1 MKTFR
6 FSLDFENSKDLG
18 EFFEELLN
26 VVQDFEYDCK
36 FSAGPE
42 CPLLVIRGELENLE
56 EFFENWFGEDWRESL
71 M

>member
-26 VVQDFEYDCK
+26 VIQDFEYDCR

-42 CPLLVIRGELENLE
+42 YPLLTIRGDLENLE
-56 EFFENWFGEDWRESL
+56 EFFENWFGEDWRDNL